1 MSERK
6 SEMFIEAPAKI
17 NLFLEVTGRREDGYH
32 EIDTVMQT
40 VRYADKVQISF
51 DPDGEG
57 IALTCNR
64 RYIPTDGGNIAYRC
78 AEEFLRAT
86 GKSGRVEMHIEKRI
100 PVAAGLG
107 GGSADGAAVLKAL
120 NRLTGAGL
128 AREELAAFSASIGA
142 DIPFCV
148 RGGCARA
155 TGIGEVFSYAAP
167 LADVELVIAIGGR
180 GSSTPEAYRLLDESG
195 YTGKRSA
202 DGMLAAL
209 AAGDRAKVYAEMYNA
224 FEDVIIEHNKE
235 IGDLKNRMLSG
246 GAAAAMMSGSGAAVF
261 GIFENKKAARA
272 VCRLLRESGC
282 FAIVARPI

>member
-6 SEMFIEAPAKI
+6 SELFIEAPAKI

-40 VRYADKVQISF
+40 VRYTDKINISF
-51 DPDGEG
+51 DPEGEG

-64 RYIPTDGGNIAYRC
+64 YYIPTDRGNIAYRC

-86 GKSGRVEMHIEKRI
+86 GKTGRVEMHIEKRI

-128 AREELAAFSASIGA
+128 SREELAAFSASIGA

-155 TGIGEVFSYAAP
+155 TGIGEVFSHASP
-167 LADVELVIAIGGR
+167 LVGAELVIAIGGR

-195 YTGKRSA
+195 YSGGRNA
-202 DGMLAAL
+202 DSMLEAL
-209 AAGDRAKVYAEMYNA
+209 ASGDRARVYAEMYNA
-224 FEDVIIEHNKE
+224 FEDVIIGQNRE
-235 IGDLKNRMLSG
+235 IGYLKEKILLG
-246 GAAAAMMSGSGAAVF
+246 GADAALMSGSGAAVF
-261 GIFENKKAARA
+261 GVFESKKNARA
-272 VCRLLRESGC
+272 VCRTLRESGC
-282 FAIVARPI
+282 FAIVAQPT